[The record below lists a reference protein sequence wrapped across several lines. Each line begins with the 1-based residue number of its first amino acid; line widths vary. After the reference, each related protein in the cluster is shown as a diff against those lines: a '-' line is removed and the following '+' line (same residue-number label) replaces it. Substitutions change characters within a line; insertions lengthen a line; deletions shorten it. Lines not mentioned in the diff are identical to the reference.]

1 MDKPVIIALTSER
14 GRSGKDTLCEMLT
27 EYGFEVHRVAFGDVL
42 KRQCSEVLAHD
53 ESARIVMESHCHTD
67 LKDARF
73 EELAI
78 EQLPESDYGDWL
90 FHKAHIEGIDVT
102 APQTPRWHL
111 QQYGTGYRRNAKGEP
126 DVWLNEGLKV
136 IDKAPKG
143 SLVVVTDMRQA
154 NEYAALEAR
163 GAHLVRL
170 TRNWVIEAVD
180 SAPLHATDIEL
191 RDFRMDAHVENRW
204 GYASDM
210 LDQLKAQG
218 VIV

>member
-1 MDKPVIIALTSER
+1 MTKTVIALTSER
-14 GRSGKDTLCEMLT
+14 GRSGKDTLCELLV
-27 EYGFEVHRVAFGDVL
+27 EYGFEVYRVAFGDVL
-42 KRQCSEVLAHD
+42 KHQCSLVLTDCREAQ
-53 ESARIVMESHCHTD
+53 IVMESHCHTD

-78 EQLPESDYGDWL
+78 NEIPDTEYRDWL
-90 FHKAHIEGIDVT
+90 VSLYPTYEDHHE
-102 APQTPRWHL
+102 PRSPRWHL
-111 QQYGTGYRRNAKGEP
+111 QQYGTGYRRNHLGEP
-126 DVWLNEGLKV
+126 DVWLKEGLKL
-136 IDKAPKG
+136 IEKAPVE

-154 NEYAALEAR
+154 NEYNALAER

-191 RDFRMDAHVENRW
+191 RDHVMHAHVENRW

-210 LDQLKAQG
+210 LEQLKAQG
-218 VIV
+218 VIE